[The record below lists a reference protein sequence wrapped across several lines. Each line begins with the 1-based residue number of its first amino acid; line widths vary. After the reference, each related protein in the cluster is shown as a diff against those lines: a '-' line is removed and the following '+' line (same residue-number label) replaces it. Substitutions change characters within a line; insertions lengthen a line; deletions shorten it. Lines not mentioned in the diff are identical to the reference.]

1 MTRAID
7 LMTEDPVTVTASST
21 VGEAMQILQ
30 ELNVRHIPVVNQSN
44 ELVGMLSDRDL
55 RAVSVP
61 RTIDEEWLG
70 ELRIALETPVA
81 RVMSSNVVTVQEEAS
96 MPEVIE
102 LMLDNKIG
110 AVPVVDADS
119 ALVGIISYIDVLREL
134 HDLDAAE

>member
-1 MTRAID
+1 
-7 LMTEDPVTVTASST
+7 MTEDPVTVTASST
-21 VGEAMQILQ
+21 VGEAIQILQ

-119 ALVGIISYIDVLREL
+119 ALVGIISYIDLLREL
-134 HDLDAAE
+134 HELELDAAE